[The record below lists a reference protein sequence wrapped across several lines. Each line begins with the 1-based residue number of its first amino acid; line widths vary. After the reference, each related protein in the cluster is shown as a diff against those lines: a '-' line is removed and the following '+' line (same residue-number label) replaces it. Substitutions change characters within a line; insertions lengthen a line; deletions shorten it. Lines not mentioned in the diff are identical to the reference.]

1 MKALSLAF
9 TLVAAS
15 FATACATPPSSDP
28 SAVESACAQHCSSDL
43 ATCGS
48 GFKLFP
54 IVQQKQCNDA
64 YDVCIKGCPARK
76 AELSPS
82 GAVTPSTGAR
92 LKELDELLKSGAITK
107 EEYDAKRKAILA
119 SL

>member
-1 MKALSLAF
+1 MKPLSLAF
-9 TLVAAS
+9 ALVAAV

-54 IVQQKQCNDA
+54 IVQQKQCNDV

-76 AELSPS
+76 VEIFPS
-82 GAVTPSTGAR
+82 GAVTPSTSTR
-92 LKELDELLKSGAITK
+92 LRELDELLKSGVITK
-107 EEYDAKRKAILA
+107 EEYDAKRKAILS

>member
-1 MKALSLAF
+1 MKLLSMVFA
-9 TLVAAS
+9 VAAVLAAS
-15 FATACATPPSSDP
+15 ACATPPSSDP
-28 SAVESACAQHCSSDL
+28 SSVESACAQHCSSDL

-76 AELSPS
+76 PEASTG
-82 GAVTPSTGAR
+82 GAGVQSTGAR
-92 LKELDELLKSGAITK
+92 LKELDELFKSGAITK
-107 EEYDAKRKAILA
+107 EEYDAKRKAILS

>member
-1 MKALSLAF
+1 MQSLLRCVLLAA
-9 TLVAAS
+9 TLVVA
-15 FATACATPPSSDP
+15 ACASPPSSNP

-64 YDVCIKGCPARK
+64 YDVCIGGCPSRA
-76 AELSPS
+76 AS
-82 GAVTPSTGAR
+82 STLPNSASASAQER
-92 LKELDELLKSGAITK
+92 LKRLEELLKQGAITK
-107 EEYDAKRKAILA
+107 EEYDAKRKEVL
-119 SL
+119 STL